1 MARFVFR
8 LQTVLDQRRREED
21 AAKRALGER
30 IAVSTRLRNR
40 IAAMQDTVRRGKAD
54 LRGALTGRV
63 QASDVGRFATH
74 AQLSAIRGQRL
85 VLELAAAE
93 GQVNEAREVL
103 RQTIARRRAIELL
116 EERDRA
122 VWRKRQR
129 KLEQTEMDELTAQR
143 FARTRANEE
152 AVA

>member
-122 VWRKRQR
+122 AWRKRQR

>member
-1 MARFVFR
+1 MARFLFR

-74 AQLSAIRGQRL
+74 AQLSAMRGQRL

-143 FARTRANEE
+143 VARTRANEE
-152 AVA
+152 ALA